1 MPLFRS
7 LLITILC
14 LSLTLSAAAQKR
26 DSQKRKT
33 ADKPP
38 ADRTFPNDALSIAL
52 KAASRTGNRN
62 KLKRVLV
69 IVREGARNREEGN
82 RAELLAAYRKRVVE
96 ELGSLKLEPVE
107 SAQVERLATLTRPM
121 GLIRTT
127 DVRVY
132 RNFATF
138 DAILDVVFN
147 QRGELKKLGLSLL
160 TDKKRLWVRTV
171 AAPGAKATD
180 SANAKQSQGGKV
192 AQPNAKPVNP
202 LASVPLLNRRV
213 LQYSLSQMGRKVG
226 NGECWTLAAQ
236 ALRQSGARGANN
248 FNFGRE
254 IALAKIQPG
263 DILQFKSARFEFG
276 RSYYFFGT
284 PDHTVIVSDV
294 QGSKVSILHQNFGKK
309 IVTKLTIDFKNMTKG
324 KVWAWRPV
332 AR

>member
-1 MPLFRS
+1 MPLFRM
-7 LLITILC
+7 LLTAVVC
-14 LSLTLSAAAQKR
+14 LSLTMSAVAQKR

-33 ADKPP
+33 ADKPR
-38 ADRTFPNDALSIAL
+38 AGSTIPNDALSIAL
-52 KAASRTGNRN
+52 KAVSRTANGN

-69 IVREGARNREEGN
+69 IVRQDSRNRDEGD

-96 ELGSLKLEPVE
+96 ELGRLKLEPVE
-107 SAQVERLATLTRPM
+107 SAEVERLATLTRPM

-132 RNFATF
+132 RNFAKF
-138 DAILDVVFN
+138 DAVLDVVFN
-147 QRGELKKLGLSLL
+147 QRGEVKKLGLSLL
-160 TDKKRLWVRTV
+160 TDKSRLWVRTV
-171 AAPGAKATD
+171 AAPLAQMKDPT
-180 SANAKQSQGGKV
+180 NAAG
-192 AQPNAKPVNP
+192 PNAKPANP

-248 FNFGRE
+248 FNFGQE
-254 IALAKIQPG
+254 IPLARVQPG
-263 DILQFKSARFEFG
+263 DILQFKSARFDFG
-276 RSYYFFGT
+276 NSYYFFGT
-284 PDHTVIVSDV
+284 PDHTVIVSGV

-324 KVWAWRPV
+324 KVWTWRPV
-332 AR
+332 PR